1 MQQFLRPFRL
11 GGHAPGEVQPS
22 RQTQEQ
28 SCIPI
33 DQSHFSAPSASCGL
47 AAQSRRSGQS
57 ESDVQLVAGQNL
69 SKFAQ
74 LVFLL
79 VFRGV
84 CWRMTSLLS
93 YCFMNLCI
101 MRDCIERVLRESPVS
116 CQVSLHFPNHAMWQ
130 NISKT
135 DKPSLWYFSNQVR
148 QASQKQDARQAQNIY
163 RPHGGRLAVLSRA
176 AI

>member
-1 MQQFLRPFRL
+1 MYSNRPITFQRAKCL
-11 GGHAPGEVQPS
+11 LWPRGSVTKVGTERVRRVVSSRPKLVQV
-22 RQTQEQ
+22 RV
-28 SCIPI
+28 
-33 DQSHFSAPSASCGL
+33 ASL
-47 AAQSRRSGQS
+47 
-57 ESDVQLVAGQNL
+57 
-69 SKFAQ
+69 
-74 LVFLL
+74 LL